1 MANFWIELG
10 RIKITDLPKLYAS
23 QSLDADLI
31 TQDFKKT
38 SNYSRP
44 GEYDK
49 VGLMKKNRRM
59 SMGNSSPAFKGV
71 GNTLQIILISSLSY
85 KKLILSRFTFS
96 WCVSD

>member
-1 MANFWIELG
+1 MG
-10 RIKITDLPKLYAS
+10 RIKIKDLPKLYAS

-49 VGLMKKNRRM
+49 VGLMKKKA
-59 SMGNSSPAFKGV
+59 GE
-71 GNTLQIILISSLSY
+71 
-85 KKLILSRFTFS
+85 
-96 WCVSD
+96 

>member
-49 VGLMKKNRRM
+49 VGLMKKKPENEH
-59 SMGNSSPAFKGV
+59 G
-71 GNTLQIILISSLSY
+71 QLISG
-85 KKLILSRFTFS
+85 F
-96 WCVSD
+96 